1 MPNFISQIVLFNQ
14 SILGIAQREQGLIP
28 ANEAQISIESII
40 EELQELREAF
50 EQGDFIKCVDAIG
63 DGLFFTIGVLYKFG
77 MTEHSIYSL
86 MAMDHKSEMGNT
98 MYNLFEQV
106 AELNEFVGLPKQEDL
121 DAYIDGIEHFVN
133 CFSLHCERMDSFNAV
148 QVLALIANGFIGLF
162 GDFGVNAKNAQLI
175 MTAIFNANMTKK
187 RGVNE
192 KRGDGVAADAVK
204 PTDFIPPEEEIKRI
218 LNLVI

>member
-14 SILGIAQREQGLIP
+14 SILGIEQRQQGLIP
-28 ANEAQISIESII
+28 ANEAKISIESII

-50 EQGDFIKCVDAIG
+50 AEGDFIKCVDAIG

-106 AELNEFVGLPKQEDL
+106 ADLAEFVGMPGQDELE
-121 DAYIDGIEHFVN
+121 AYAEGIEHFVN
-133 CFSLHCERMDSFNAV
+133 CFSQHCERMDSFNAV
-148 QVLALIANGFIGLF
+148 QSLALIANGFIGLF
-162 GDFGVNAKNAQLI
+162 GDFGVNAKNAQSI

-187 RGVNE
+187 RGVNA
-192 KRGDGVAADAVK
+192 KRGDGIAADAVK
-204 PTDFIPPEEEIKRI
+204 PDNFIPPEEEIKRI
-218 LNLVI
+218 LGLTD